1 MLDSRSCCSNYS
13 VNNSNLM
20 IEQQSTAANPTQNER
35 LGVQSQLGFP
45 TNAKTRDIL
54 MSRNTSME
62 FDYHDAS
69 EEFANTPTKQL
80 ETSCVID
87 DQNSKRT

>member
-45 TNAKTRDIL
+45 TNA
-54 MSRNTSME
+54 NTSME